1 MSLLTKVFTKLE
13 TQLLYHEKAVRFIF
27 HLIQT
32 VASYEKM
39 VHYNTIL
46 KKKLEKKG
54 THAKAGI
61 RLSKSYFLKKA
72 MFFDLNYNII
82 AF

>member
-46 KKKLEKKG
+46 KKKNWEKKAHMQKPESG
-54 THAKAGI
+54 LASLI
-61 RLSKSYFLKKA
+61 F
-72 MFFDLNYNII
+72 
-82 AF
+82 

>member
-13 TQLLYHEKAVRFIF
+13 TQLLYHEKTVRFIF
-27 HLIQT
+27 QLIQT
-32 VASYEKM
+32 VASYEEM

-46 KKKLEKKG
+46 KKKLRKKG

-61 RLSKSYFLKKA
+61 RLNKSYFLKKA

-82 AF
+82 AC